1 MKIMYK
7 ICVVALVSL
16 ITMGTTDANAQ
27 KRRSKPA
34 KVKVLTEAEE
44 AHIARMEEMRYS
56 TQKIVF
62 IDSLVVDKE
71 KMLAAIGLPSEVGK
85 IGYANEL
92 FRPEIGQGG
101 AFINEMG
108 DKCCLAAKNAK
119 GIKKLYSSFFL
130 DGTWT
135 APQPLRGLE
144 QLGDSAVFDYPFV
157 MADGVTVYFSAVS
170 DEGIGGYDIYVTRF
184 NASDNSFF
192 NPENVGMPFNSE
204 ANDFFYIVDEF
215 DNIGWFATDRRQPE
229 GKVCIYTFIPTEV
242 RERYDDIDDAKLSR
256 LASLHS
262 ISDTWGDGKQRQ
274 AALSRLQAAHD
285 RNAVSGDDIAADS
298 FSFVVNDNTVY
309 TSPSQF
315 KAKDNASRI
324 AQLTAKQKH
333 QAEMCK
339 LLETNRLRYA
349 SASASQKSQMRSAIL
364 QAERDIE
371 TIEKEIHQLTKEI
384 RYAENKEIFR

>member
-108 DKCCLAAKNAK
+108 DKCCLAANNAK

-285 RNAVSGDDIAADS
+285 RNAVSGDDISADS

-315 KAKDNASRI
+315 KGKDNASRI

-333 QAEMCK
+333 QAEMCN

>member
-1 MKIMYK
+1 MYK

-108 DKCCLAAKNAK
+108 DKCCLAANNAK

-130 DGTWT
+130 DGMWT
-135 APQPLRGLE
+135 APKPIRG
-144 QLGDSAVFDYPFV
+144 
-157 MADGVTVYFSAVS
+157 
-170 DEGIGGYDIYVTRF
+170 I
-184 NASDNSFF
+184 
-192 NPENVGMPFNSE
+192 
-204 ANDFFYIVDEF
+204 
-215 DNIGWFATDRRQPE
+215 
-229 GKVCIYTFIPTEV
+229 
-242 RERYDDIDDAKLSR
+242 
-256 LASLHS
+256 
-262 ISDTWGDGKQRQ
+262 
-274 AALSRLQAAHD
+274 
-285 RNAVSGDDIAADS
+285 
-298 FSFVVNDNTVY
+298 
-309 TSPSQF
+309 
-315 KAKDNASRI
+315 
-324 AQLTAKQKH
+324 
-333 QAEMCK
+333 
-339 LLETNRLRYA
+339 
-349 SASASQKSQMRSAIL
+349 
-364 QAERDIE
+364 
-371 TIEKEIHQLTKEI
+371 
-384 RYAENKEIFR
+384 

>member
-108 DKCCLAAKNAK
+108 DKCCLAANNAK

-170 DEGIGGYDIYVTRF
+170 DDGIGGYDIYVTRF

-285 RNAVSGDDIAADS
+285 RNAVSGDDISADS

-315 KAKDNASRI
+315 KGKDNASRI

-333 QAEMCK
+333 QAEMCN

>member
-34 KVKVLTEAEE
+34 KVKVLTEAEV

-108 DKCCLAAKNAK
+108 DKCCLAANNAK

-192 NPENVGMPFNSE
+192 KPENVGMPFNSE

-285 RNAVSGDDIAADS
+285 RNAVSGDDISADS

-315 KAKDNASRI
+315 KAKDNTSRI

-333 QAEMCK
+333 QAEMCN

-349 SASASQKSQMRSAIL
+349 SASTSQKSQMRSAIL
-364 QAERDIE
+364 QTERDIE

>member
-34 KVKVLTEAEE
+34 KVKVLTEAEV

-108 DKCCLAAKNAK
+108 DKCCLAANNAK

-229 GKVCIYTFIPTEV
+229 GKVYL
-242 RERYDDIDDAKLSR
+242 Y
-256 LASLHS
+256 LHS
-262 ISDTWGDGKQRQ
+262 HRGAR
-274 AALSRLQAAHD
+274 
-285 RNAVSGDDIAADS
+285 AV
-298 FSFVVNDNTVY
+298 
-309 TSPSQF
+309 
-315 KAKDNASRI
+315 RR
-324 AQLTAKQKH
+324 H
-333 QAEMCK
+333 
-339 LLETNRLRYA
+339 RR
-349 SASASQKSQMRSAIL
+349 R
-364 QAERDIE
+364 
-371 TIEKEIHQLTKEI
+371 
-384 RYAENKEIFR
+384 

>member
-108 DKCCLAAKNAK
+108 DKCCLAANNAK

-192 NPENVGMPFNSE
+192 KPENVGMPFNSE

-262 ISDTWGDGKQRQ
+262 IRDTWGDGKQRQ

-315 KAKDNASRI
+315 KAKDNTSRI
-324 AQLTAKQKH
+324 AQLTTKQKH
-333 QAEMCK
+333 QAEMCN

>member
-1 MKIMYK
+1 
-7 ICVVALVSL
+7 
-16 ITMGTTDANAQ
+16 
-27 KRRSKPA
+27 
-34 KVKVLTEAEE
+34 
-44 AHIARMEEMRYS
+44 MEEMRYS

-108 DKCCLAAKNAK
+108 DKCCLAANNAK

-192 NPENVGMPFNSE
+192 KPENVGMPFNSE

-324 AQLTAKQKH
+324 TQLTAKQKH

-364 QAERDIE
+364 QTERDIE

>member
-1 MKIMYK
+1 MYK

-192 NPENVGMPFNSE
+192 KPENVGMPFNSE

-309 TSPSQF
+309 TSPAQF

-333 QAEMCK
+333 QAEMCN

-384 RYAENKEIFR
+384 RYAENKELFR

>member
-108 DKCCLAAKNAK
+108 DKCCLAANNAK

-262 ISDTWGDGKQRQ
+262 IRDTWGDGKQRQ

-285 RNAVSGDDIAADS
+285 RNAVSGDDISADS

-315 KAKDNASRI
+315 KGKDNASRI

-333 QAEMCK
+333 QAEMCN